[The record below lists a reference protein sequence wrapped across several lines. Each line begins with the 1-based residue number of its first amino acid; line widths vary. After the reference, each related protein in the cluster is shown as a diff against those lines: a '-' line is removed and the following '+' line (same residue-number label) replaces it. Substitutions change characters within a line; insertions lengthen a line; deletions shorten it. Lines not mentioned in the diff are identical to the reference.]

1 MKHVISHS
9 SFRWCFAALATVVS
23 VGLFAQDRYTVTV
36 LPNDHSVLVQHEW
49 NEVGKAGL
57 VGEKGRKS
65 SLYQFPTTV
74 PGTYATLGY
83 GRFIEDFAAY
93 DASCCVT
100 SAREITLGASRAP
113 RYGFS
118 TEC

>member
-49 NEVGKAGL
+49 NAVNERTLVATPSDTVTEMVADPDASDGTVIVNTPVVSGL
-57 VGEKGRKS
+57 V
-65 SLYQFPTTV
+65 
-74 PGTYATLGY
+74 
-83 GRFIEDFAAY
+83 
-93 DASCCVT
+93 
-100 SAREITLGASRAP
+100 
-113 RYGFS
+113 
-118 TEC
+118 